1 MIPIGN
7 LDFGHLYDTPSYLA
21 TPIPYKSYEV
31 DNLLLEYV
39 GLPHVLVI
47 AVPLVYLFSW
57 VGQRIILRL
66 SFHGALLHS

>member
-21 TPIPYKSYEV
+21 IPIPYKLYVV
-31 DNLLLEYV
+31 DNLLLKYV

-47 AVPLVYLFSW
+47 AVPLGWS
-57 VGQRIILRL
+57 RD
-66 SFHGALLHS
+66 HSKTFFPWSTPS